1 MAYFIGIIMILLTPL
16 WFAILFFIVDWL
28 IKKINKIPKNLRF
41 LFTLLVLYVILVLLY
56 KLT

>member
-1 MAYFIGIIMILLTPL
+1 MAYFIGIIVILLTPL
-16 WFAILFFIVDWL
+16 WFAIPFFIVDWL